1 MTTTSTPKEIYTQ
14 LLSDYQ
20 RKLQKATRRTARISA
35 LRVAIF
41 LAGMV
46 AIYVSAGISAVTVI
60 IVSVAF
66 VAAFILIVLQH
77 QRVHQQAE
85 ELQRLVTINGNE
97 LKALQGDYSSF
108 GDGKQFVEPGHPYAG
123 DLDIFGAGSIFQYI
137 NRTATSL
144 GNARLAQW
152 LSTPCHSTTEIK
164 ERQQAVADLKNRCTW
179 RQQFQS
185 VGIRVSEETK
195 DTHGLLSW
203 LRMPAEF
210 GGKLYG
216 ALIVL
221 APIAGA
227 AMVALLVAGVVS
239 FQLFVL
245 YMFLPLGYAF
255 AKAKKVQQSHE
266 LLSRRGEV
274 LQKYGRL
281 LAMIANEKFDST
293 PLKNLQN
300 ELIAQH
306 HSAQALRK
314 LGKITQAFDSRLN
327 IFAWLLLNYFVLWD
341 ILQARRLE
349 RWRLHYHKHVEQWLN
364 IVAQVD
370 ALSSLGNYWHNRPD
384 FIMPLPT
391 EKALALKALDCG
403 HPLIRSDIRI
413 DNPVSF
419 DNWRQFYIITG
430 ANMAGKSTYL
440 RTVGINFI
448 MAMAGAPVCASEFT
462 FSPAEIYTSLRT
474 TDDLLKSESYFF
486 AELKRLKAIIDRLE
500 AGAKLFIILDEILK
514 GTNSAD
520 KQQGSKALL
529 RKLLR
534 YEASGLIATHDLSLG
549 ELAKEHPTNITN
561 KRFEVEIIDD
571 NLIFD
576 YKLKK
581 GISQNLNAT
590 FLMRKMGITE

>member
-1 MTTTSTPKEIYTQ
+1 MTTSSPKEIYTE

-20 RKLQKATRRTARISA
+20 RKLQKATRHTARISA

-46 AIYVSAGISAVTVI
+46 AIYVSAGISAASVI

-108 GDGKQFVEPGHPYAG
+108 GDGKQFIEPGHPYAG

-137 NRTATSL
+137 NRTATSV

-152 LSTPCHSTTEIK
+152 LATPCHSTTEIK
-164 ERQQAVADLKNRCTW
+164 ARQQAVADLKTRRAW

-195 DTHGLLSW
+195 DTHRLLSW
-203 LRMPAEF
+203 LRKPEDF
-210 GGKLYG
+210 GSKLYG
-216 ALIVL
+216 VLIML
-221 APIAGA
+221 TPIAGA
-227 AMVALLVAGVVS
+227 AMVALLVAGVIN

-245 YMFLPLGYAF
+245 YMFLPLGFAF

-281 LAMIANEKFDST
+281 LAMITAENFDSI

-300 ELIAQH
+300 DLIAQD

-349 RWRLHYHKHVEQWLN
+349 RWRLHYHAHVEQWLD
-364 IVAQVD
+364 IVAQID

-384 FIMPLPT
+384 FVMPNPT
-391 EKALALKALDCG
+391 EKAFVLKAKDCG
-403 HPLIRSDIRI
+403 HPLINPDNRV
-413 DNPVSF
+413 DNPMRF
-419 DNWRQFYIITG
+419 DVWRQFYIVTG

-448 MAMAGAPVCASEFT
+448 LAMAGAPVCAAGFA

-549 ELAKEHPTNITN
+549 ELANEHPAHITN

-576 YKLKK
+576 YKLKE

-590 FLMRKMGITE
+590 LLMRKMGITE

>member
-1 MTTTSTPKEIYTQ
+1 MTTPSPKETYTE

-20 RKLQKATRRTARISA
+20 HKLQKATRRTARISA

-46 AIYVSAGISAVTVI
+46 AIYVAAGISATAVI

-66 VAAFILIVLQH
+66 VVAFILIVLQH

-97 LKALQGDYSSF
+97 LKALQGDYSGF
-108 GDGKQFVEPGHPYAG
+108 GDGKQFIEPGHPYAG

-137 NRTATSL
+137 NRTATSV

-152 LSTPCHSTTEIK
+152 LSVPCLSTTEIK
-164 ERQQAVADLKNRCTW
+164 ERQQAVADLKSRRAW

-185 VGIRVSEETK
+185 EGIRVSEETN
-195 DTHGLLSW
+195 DTRGLLSW
-203 LRMPAEF
+203 LHMPAEF
-210 GGKLYG
+210 GSKLYRV
-216 ALIVL
+216 LIVL
-221 APIAGA
+221 TPIAGA
-227 AMVALLVAGVVS
+227 TMVALLVAGVVS

-281 LAMIANEKFDST
+281 LAMIVAEDFDST
-293 PLKNLQN
+293 PLKNLQSD
-300 ELIAQH
+300 LTAQH
-306 HSAQALRK
+306 HSALALRK
-314 LGKITQAFDSRLN
+314 LGRITQAFDSRLN

-349 RWRLHYHKHVEQWLN
+349 RWRLQYCEHVEKWLD
-364 IVAQVD
+364 IVAQID

-384 FIMPLPT
+384 FIMPLPA
-391 EKALALKALDCG
+391 EKSFVLKAQDCG
-403 HPLIRSDIRI
+403 HPLIHSESRV

-419 DNWRQFYIITG
+419 DSWRQFYIVTG

-448 MAMAGAPVCASEFT
+448 LAMAGAPVCASEFA

-500 AGAKLFIILDEILK
+500 AGTKLFIILDEILK

-529 RKLLR
+529 RKLLH

-549 ELAKEHPTNITN
+549 ELAKEHPANITN
-561 KRFEVEIIDD
+561 KRFEVEIVND
-571 NLIFD
+571 NLLFD
-576 YKLKK
+576 YKLKE